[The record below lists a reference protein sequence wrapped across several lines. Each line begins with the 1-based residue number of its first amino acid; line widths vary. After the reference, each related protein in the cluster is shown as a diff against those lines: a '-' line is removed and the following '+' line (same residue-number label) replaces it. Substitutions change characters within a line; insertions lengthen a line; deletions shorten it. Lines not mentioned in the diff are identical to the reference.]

1 MERLENSASPI
12 ALVAG
17 RDVEKKAGKTKAGT
31 RKKKIRKRP
40 LGLRPDAPSS
50 TIEDPNR
57 VLSWPEA
64 EALSCVSRDTMLRA
78 ERREELKVVR
88 MSARRSGIRRGELLR
103 WLDDREANSALA

>member
-17 RDVEKKAGKTKAGT
+17 RDVEKK
-31 RKKKIRKRP
+31 KIRKRP
-40 LGLRPDAPSS
+40 LGLRPDAPAN

-64 EALSCVSRDTMLRA
+64 EAIACVSRDTMLRA
-78 ERREELKVVR
+78 ERREELKVTR
-88 MSARRSGIRRGELLR
+88 MSARRSGIRRSELLR
-103 WLDDREANSALA
+103 WLSEREANSALTTTA